1 MEAKW
6 LVPEIT
12 CDHCVDK
19 IERFVGELEGVK
31 RIEVDVGTKQVCV
44 EFEPP
49 ASPEAIGEAILDAG
63 YTLG

>member
-1 MEAKW
+1 MKAEW
-6 LVPEIT
+6 SVPEIT

-31 RIEVDVGTKQVCV
+31 HIEVNVDTKQVCV
-44 EFEPP
+44 EFESP
-49 ASPEAIGEAILDAG
+49 ASREAISEAILDAG